1 MDEALQDI
9 GNEHESVRFLKFATY
24 FPDLLNKDE
33 EEMFSK
39 IIYTKYFWNHYPVNI
54 EDENSVVIRKDWHQV
69 SALEGIVQAN
79 LIEYWHQ
86 IKSNQIKIE
95 ELDELPSGKK
105 IPAPLKQDTLAVKK
119 IIKTGE
125 PTKPY
130 KKIMVSDEQIKFL
143 IFPQDPYWKKHSVF
157 QIAQKIEMIE
167 SGQGKQWLLS
177 LNPDL
182 DKKGQRIWAEYCM
195 KNKEQK
201 EHGNKILENNP

>member
-1 MDEALQDI
+1 MSHDCVYKV
-9 GNEHESVRFLKFATY
+9 GVR
-24 FPDLLNKDE
+24 P
-33 EEMFSK
+33 
-39 IIYTKYFWNHYPVNI
+39 
-54 EDENSVVIRKDWHQV
+54 VIRKDWHQV
-69 SALEGIVQAN
+69 SALEGIVLVN

-130 KKIMVSDEQIKFL
+130 KKIMVSDEQNKFL

-167 SGQGKQWLLS
+167 SGQGKQWLLT

-182 DKKGQRIWAEYCM
+182 DKEGQRIWAEYCM
-195 KNKEQK
+195 KNKEQQ
-201 EHGNKILENNP
+201 EHGNKILENNAK